1 MKKFFEIRSR
11 KQITPDISRIS
22 ESEIAE
28 YRKSLL
34 AELKKMGADE
44 NDINLVSDTIIINA
58 INKNR
63 KAEDVAWAILQ

>member
-11 KQITPDISRIS
+11 KQMPLDISRIS
-22 ESEIAE
+22 ESAIAE
-28 YRKSLL
+28 YRKLLL